1 MFVAI
6 LQRLHHSGK
15 CFSSVSGKT
24 LMCVLLPHSGHRR
37 NPLVFTVMVNLLFVL
52 RQARGD
58 FNPDPLLQER
68 EKHAVPATCHHDGN
82 EGQVMTRPW
91 YRRLGS
97 NQHPAG
103 SKPAAPPVVLHRYVE
118 CFWVVF
124 YFQRR
129 LFKRG
134 ATLFSPTPG
143 AFTPIILDCTKI
155 LLILDYT

>member
-52 RQARGD
+52 WQARGD

-68 EKHAVPATCHHDGN
+68 EKHAVPATCHYEMEMYPVRTGCADSRDRTDTLLVG
-82 EGQVMTRPW
+82 GDIPTR
-91 YRRLGS
+91 RTACCAIS
-97 NQHPAG
+97 A
-103 SKPAAPPVVLHRYVE
+103 
-118 CFWVVF
+118 C
-124 YFQRR
+124 
-129 LFKRG
+129 
-134 ATLFSPTPG
+134 
-143 AFTPIILDCTKI
+143 
-155 LLILDYT
+155 